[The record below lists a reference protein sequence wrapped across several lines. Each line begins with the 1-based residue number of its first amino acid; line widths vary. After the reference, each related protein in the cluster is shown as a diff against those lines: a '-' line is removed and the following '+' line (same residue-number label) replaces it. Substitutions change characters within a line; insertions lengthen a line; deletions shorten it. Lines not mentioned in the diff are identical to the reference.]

1 MKRFFAV
8 VGIILAL
15 SIGSTLSKGILSH
28 FALMRK
34 VKQAKKEINF
44 DKVWLDLSVEYSEK
58 FKKNIDAIA
67 EIILNDVEQTCL
79 KNQIPFSDLEKE
91 QLKKAIV
98 LIILKFDYYG
108 YFFDSKKLFWQK
120 MEMTEDDFARTI
132 IRIDNAEDMMNLR
145 KRVKAAAAAVGE
157 QVFESKGQDVIKSIN
172 TVMNNFWQKK
182 KLELIKMKSMQL
194 PKS

>member
-1 MKRFFAV
+1 MKRFFS
-8 VGIILAL
+8 IIGLVLAL
-15 SIGSTLSKGILSH
+15 SIVNILSKGIWNH

-44 DKVWLDLSVEYSEK
+44 DKTWLDLSVEYSEK
-58 FKKNIDAIA
+58 FNKNIDTIA
-67 EIILNDVEQTCL
+67 EIILNNVEQTCL
-79 KNQIPFSDLEKE
+79 NNQVPFTNSEKE
-91 QLKKAIV
+91 QLKKDIV

>member
-1 MKRFFAV
+1 MKRFFS
-8 VGIILAL
+8 IIGLVLAL
-15 SIGSTLSKGILSH
+15 SIVNILSKGIWNH

-44 DKVWLDLSVEYSEK
+44 DKTWLDLSVEYSEK
-58 FKKNIDAIA
+58 FNKNIDTIA
-67 EIILNDVEQTCL
+67 EIILNNVEQTCL
-79 KNQIPFSDLEKE
+79 NNQVPFTNSEKE
-91 QLKKAIV
+91 QLKKDIV

-108 YFFDSKKLFWQK
+108 YFFNSKDLFWQK
-120 MEMTEDDFARTI
+120 MEMTEDDFVRTI